1 MSTYTGSLLTKRKN
15 DLVEIAQ
22 ALGLPD
28 TDARIADLVRNIQSH
43 LEANETEL
51 IQSPR
56 FKGLYKKRSSG
67 THPPDSDS
75 ESPSASNDVKNV
87 VTAGIKSSRKSM
99 NKAFDKVQSVV
110 DAANIPL
117 PESPVS
123 LAKISDVANA
133 ANESVSN
140 ALVPAQQ
147 MSKDL
152 TSRFL
157 ETRVGGV
164 SSSLVTY
171 TSKGQERV
179 DVVVRHLRDALSTS
193 KTLVVSALSLELVLL
208 FSHVLQFYDHTYYF
222 PPPGGDRGTLASL
235 LRVLFFWLPTS
246 TLTFRLP
253 ELGGVFGSDVWS
265 ATAWWFF
272 TTVLP
277 PLALSTVVSFAPQKG
292 IHRHG
297 GPNTRY
303 QASHPPIPT
312 PDYLS
317 FTFIRLALLLLPLT
331 SAAPSSFV
339 DALEMSGD
347 LQGRALGA
355 GLLAALVVAEKL
367 HQV

>member
-15 DLVEIAQ
+15 DLVEIAT
-22 ALGLPD
+22 ALGLPE
-28 TDARIADLVRNIQSH
+28 TEARIADLIKSIQSH
-43 LEANETEL
+43 LEANESSL
-51 IQSPR
+51 SQSPQ

-75 ESPSASNDVKNV
+75 ESPSAGTD
-87 VTAGIKSSRKSM
+87 IKSTVTTGVKQSRKSI
-99 NKAFDKVQSVV
+99 NKAFDRIQSAV

-123 LAKISDVANA
+123 IAKISEVASA

-152 TSRFL
+152 TTRF
-157 ETRVGGV
+157 GGV
-164 SSSLVTY
+164 SKSVITY

-179 DVVVRHLRDALSTS
+179 DVVVRHLRDLLSTS
-193 KTLVVSALSLELVLL
+193 KTLVASSLAIEILFL

-222 PPPGGDRGTLASL
+222 PPPGGDKGTLASL
-235 LRVLFFWLPTS
+235 LHALFFWLPTF

-253 ELGGVFGSDVWS
+253 EASGLFGSDLWS
-265 ATAWWFF
+265 ASAWWFF

-277 PLALSTVVSFAPQKG
+277 PLALSTVVSFGPQKG

-312 PDYLS
+312 PDLLT

-339 DALEMSGD
+339 DALEISGN

-367 HQV
+367 HQLA